1 MRQIFFLLACLGI
14 ASSVLG
20 QQSASEG
27 ALKDAEFVVKK
38 ERKHLLPEASRLFRS
53 APTSPCT
60 TDPIKPL
67 EYVLP
72 DLFPAFDILPHKAQI
87 LRAQQTIVAKPYSN
101 YLRGGHGNFCAPF
114 LEVFVAHK
122 HHPKYT
128 YGLQFKHLS
137 AGKMAYF
144 EETHNLIQLH
154 GKLFTKTLCLVG
166 EIDYH
171 GDGYQ
176 LYGTENST
184 SAAPRRQTLQQFTVR
199 NTLSNYI
206 HEMFNYQVDGS
217 FHCLVDAYQ
226 ARENQCEF
234 NGRGD
239 YILNDELTL
248 KVFTDLY
255 LSKHSDTTVAYRNL
269 WRFKPMLY
277 LLFNSFDVQ
286 GGLNLVYQDDVSY
299 VSNALNVYPVFKV
312 RYALY
317 KWLRPYV
324 GIGGD
329 IQRNSLQGFLQEN
342 PLLAPQVT
350 LRHTNQRFVL
360 YGGARGDIVAQ
371 ISWHAGFSIG
381 EYQNLHCL
389 VNSDQDPGRF
399 DVKYD
404 PATTRLNIFG
414 ELTHTNR
421 DETLTTQLR
430 GDYFCYTLQ
439 ELSKPWHRPRYQL
452 DLLST
457 YRLHDKLVCRGSIYW
472 LGGLEAQDVITK
484 VPEALGDVVDVG
496 LGIDYLWNSRFSIF
510 LNCQNLLANR
520 NERYLHYPARSLH
533 FMAGLTC
540 VW

>member
-1 MRQIFFLLACLGI
+1 M
-14 ASSVLG
+14 
-20 QQSASEG
+20 
-27 ALKDAEFVVKK
+27 
-38 ERKHLLPEASRLFRS
+38 
-53 APTSPCT
+53 
-60 TDPIKPL
+60 
-67 EYVLP
+67 
-72 DLFPAFDILPHKAQI
+72 
-87 LRAQQTIVAKPYSN
+87 
-101 YLRGGHGNFCAPF
+101 
-114 LEVFVAHK
+114 
-122 HHPKYT
+122 
-128 YGLQFKHLS
+128 
-137 AGKMAYF
+137 
-144 EETHNLIQLH
+144 
-154 GKLFTKTLCLVG
+154 
-166 EIDYH
+166 
-171 GDGYQ
+171 
-176 LYGTENST
+176 
-184 SAAPRRQTLQQFTVR
+184 
-199 NTLSNYI
+199 
-206 HEMFNYQVDGS
+206 
-217 FHCLVDAYQ
+217 
-226 ARENQCEF
+226 
-234 NGRGD
+234 
-239 YILNDELTL
+239 
-248 KVFTDLY
+248 
-255 LSKHSDTTVAYRNL
+255 

-360 YGGARGDIVAQ
+360 YGGARGDIVGQ

-404 PATTRLNIFG
+404 PATTRLNTFG

-484 VPEALGDVVDVG
+484 VPEVLGDVVDVG

-510 LNCQNLLANR
+510 FNCQNLLAKR